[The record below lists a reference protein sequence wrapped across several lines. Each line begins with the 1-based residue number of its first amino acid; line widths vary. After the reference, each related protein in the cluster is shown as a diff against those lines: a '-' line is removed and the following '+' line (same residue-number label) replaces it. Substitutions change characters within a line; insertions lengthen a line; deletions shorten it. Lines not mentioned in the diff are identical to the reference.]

1 LSYLIGSEF
10 HYGQATNNACSDFDL
25 LVVTSNEALLLI
37 ELLSN
42 CIHSRPKE
50 GPGGYSSSS
59 FSLKGILYSIRCLV
73 AERRNRLQFAST
85 GGARL
90 NALLLKALAQYSF
103 SDQKDEGINVL
114 MDAEAAEH
122 AVVSLYLM
130 SNYGFHVST
139 CSYLH
144 LRVVSRSELTDSA
157 IFCS

>member
-10 HYGQATNNACSDFDL
+10 HYGQATNNACSDLNFDS
-25 LVVTSNEALLLI
+25 LVVTSNEASLLI

-42 CIHSRPKE
+42 CIHSRPKD

-59 FSLKGILYSIRCLV
+59 FSLKGTLYSIRCLV
-73 AERRNRLQFAST
+73 AERRNRLQFASA

-90 NALLLKALAQYSF
+90 NALLLKALAEYLF
-103 SDQKDEGINVL
+103 SDQKEERINVL

-139 CSYLH
+139 CSH
-144 LRVVSRSELTDSA
+144 LRVVSRLELTDSA